1 MDWGKKEYNYRY
13 CNIHISQAELL
24 YKLKKHKSQLFNLF
38 IKHIVHLHFICYIT
52 VKTNQFLDQLDS

>member
-1 MDWGKKEYNYRY
+1 MDWEKKEYNYRY

-38 IKHIVHLHFICYIT
+38 IKHSSSSFYLLYH
-52 VKTNQFLDQLDS
+52 S